1 MTQFEYLG
9 VFISVIIGLA
19 VAHIIKSAGN
29 IIVNRKDIRLY
40 WIHSIW
46 CLNILLYLVNFWWFV
61 FYWSRLQQW
70 NYFLF
75 FLLISYA
82 ILLSLLTLILL
93 PGKAYDGYNFKN
105 HFYSKR
111 KWFFGL
117 HSLLWFIDMAET
129 FLKQSSGVREMH
141 RLYIPF
147 NLALIFLTVA
157 AIFTNNKRY
166 HGFFAIFW
174 FVWVMGYITLAL
186 VWLK

>member
-9 VFISVIIGLA
+9 VFISVIVGLA
-19 VAHIIKSAGN
+19 VAHTINSAGAV
-29 IIVNRKDIRLY
+29 IVNRKEIRFY

-61 FYWSRLQQW
+61 FYWNRLQQW

-75 FLLISYA
+75 LLLISYA
-82 ILLSLLTLILL
+82 ILISLMTLILL
-93 PGKAYDGYNFKN
+93 PGRIPASYDFKD

-117 HSLLWFIDMAET
+117 HTLLWFIDMAET
-129 FLKQSSGVREMH
+129 YLKHSSGVREMH
-141 RLYIPF
+141 RFYLPF
-147 NLALIFLTVA
+147 NLVLILLTFI
-157 AIFTNNKRY
+157 AIFTDNKRY

-174 FVWVMGYITLAL
+174 LIWVMGYITLAL